1 MMLEIPT
8 VVVVV
13 LDRPSPV
20 VVRVISNESYD
31 ITGCVGGVLTFKLT

>member
-13 LDRPSPV
+13 LDRPSPAV
-20 VVRVISNESYD
+20 VVRVISNESYW
-31 ITGCVGGVLTFKLT
+31 TGCWGGGL